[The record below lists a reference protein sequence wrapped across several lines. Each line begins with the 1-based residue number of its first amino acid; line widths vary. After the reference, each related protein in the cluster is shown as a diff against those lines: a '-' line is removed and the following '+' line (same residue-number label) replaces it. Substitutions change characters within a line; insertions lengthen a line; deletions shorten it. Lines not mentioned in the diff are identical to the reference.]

1 MTVLRPRTR
10 PHLLVAPFLVV
21 ALALAGTPG
30 SSLVGLVLATTPA
43 RPAAAHPRATA
54 VATVACPGSSF
65 ECVTLAVPRDHFA
78 ATGPTW
84 EVTFGIR
91 RATKAAKG
99 VFVTITGGPGSSGIA
114 SADSY
119 TSSFDPSITANY
131 DIVFLDQRGVGL
143 SHPIQCPTA
152 SATYYAGTADPNV
165 PADRPAA
172 GLAAQAYAT
181 NCLAE
186 AKADPTDLPFYSTR
200 QAVEDLE
207 AVRQYLNVDR
217 LYLHGESYGT
227 QYVQTYA
234 AAHPARVAALFVD
247 GPVDLTVDGPTY
259 NAEAA
264 RAFDDALTA
273 TLADCSGHRSCA
285 ADLPSG
291 PAAAAYDRIAGRL
304 AGGPVTFR
312 FPTASGR
319 FVTRVLT
326 LTDLQNA
333 AANYLYSQ
341 FRRTLF
347 QRALGA
353 GARGDL
359 VPLARLAYDSIG
371 VDPETLAATADP
383 AWSDAMYYAVECQDY
398 AYYPGAGDP
407 AARFAAWTAAGD
419 AAGVGALRLGS
430 TYYGDLPCLW
440 WPAQP
445 ASAAR
450 PAPLTVTLYP
460 IFVLTA
466 TLDPATPIAN
476 AMRIYGRASNA
487 FFIVQTGGPHVIFG
501 RGNACPDN
509 LVTDFLALGTLP
521 ATRVTVCAGR
531 VAEPYVRLALP
542 TAAGYRTALQFMSS
556 MADQIVNTDDYNYR
570 LANAALT
577 MGCDFGGTLQY
588 RPGWSGTGLVLRGC
602 AFTTGLPMTGSGRIA
617 GDGSMTLNVAVRG
630 GRLHYASDANGHRT
644 VRGTFRNR
652 PAHLAG

>member
-1 MTVLRPRTR
+1 M
-10 PHLLVAPFLVV
+10 
-21 ALALAGTPG
+21 ALALVGTPG
-30 SSLVGLVLATTPA
+30 PSFLAPVLAPVLAATPA
-43 RPAAAHPRATA
+43 RPATGHPRAAA
-54 VATVACPGSSF
+54 VATVPCPGSSF
-65 ECVTLAVPRDHFA
+65 DCVTLAVPRDHSV

-84 EVTFGIR
+84 DVTFGIQ
-91 RATKAAKG
+91 RATKVAKG
-99 VFVTITGGPGSSGIA
+99 VFVTITGGPGTSGIA
-114 SADSY
+114 AADSY

-152 SATYYAGTADPNV
+152 SATYYASTADPNV

-172 GLAAQAYAT
+172 ALAAATYAT
-181 NCLAE
+181 DCVAE
-186 AKADPTDLPFYSTR
+186 AKADPADLPFYSTR

-207 AVRQYLNVDR
+207 AIRRYLGVEK
-217 LYLHGESYGT
+217 LYLYGESYGT

-234 AAHPARVAALFVD
+234 AAHPDHVAALFVD

-264 RAFDDALTA
+264 RAFADALTA
-273 TLADCSGHRSCA
+273 TLTDCSGHRSCA
-285 ADLPSG
+285 SDLG
-291 PAAAAYDRIAGRL
+291 GDTAAAAYDRIAARL
-304 AGGPVTFR
+304 AGGPVSFR
-312 FPTASGR
+312 FPTATGT
-319 FVTRVLT
+319 FVSRHLT
-326 LTDLQNA
+326 STDLENA
-333 AANYLYSQ
+333 AVEYLYSQ
-341 FRRTLF
+341 FSRMLLE
-347 QRALGA
+347 RALTA

-371 VDPETLAATADP
+371 VDPETLAAIADP

-398 AYYPGAGDP
+398 AYYPGTGDP

-419 AAGVGALRLGS
+419 AAGIGALRLGS

-445 ASAAR
+445 ASTAR
-450 PAPLTVTLYP
+450 PAALTVTPYP

-476 AMRIYGRASNA
+476 AMRIYGRASDA
-487 FFIVQTGGPHVIFG
+487 YFIVQTGGPHVIFG
-501 RGNACPDN
+501 RDNACPDN
-509 LVTDFLALGTLP
+509 LVTDFLAAGTLP

-542 TAAGYRTALQFMSS
+542 TAAGYGTALQFISS

-570 LANAALT
+570 LADAALT

-588 RPGWSGTGLVLRGC
+588 RPGRSGTGLILRGC
-602 AFTTGLPMTGSGRIA
+602 AFTAGLAMTGSGRIA
-617 GDGSMTLNVAVRG
+617 DDGSMTLDVAIPG
-630 GRLHYASDANGHRT
+630 GRLHYAEDADGHRT

-652 PAHLAG
+652 PVRLAG